1 MPRPDLT
8 EERTALIL
16 DAFARCVARQGLD
29 ATSLENVADEAGV
42 KRSILRHYIG
52 NRDDLVLALAERSLG
67 KYRADVA
74 TMVASMPDNRPA
86 HALLDYLFWDDGEDY
101 AEDVQVV
108 EAMIAAAAR
117 DDHLRTL
124 VKAWF
129 DDFIQAVAD
138 ILCRHFPSADK
149 SRCWSVAYGV
159 VGIYYNHESL
169 AQLNLPDTY
178 RRAARAAAESL
189 VETLAT

>member
-52 NRDDLVLALAERSLG
+52 NRDDLVLALAQRSITR
-67 KYRADVA
+67 YRADVV
-74 TMVASMPDNRPA
+74 TMIESLPETRPA
-86 HALLDYLFWDDGEDY
+86 HALLDYLFWDHGMDSAD
-101 AEDVQVV
+101 DVQVV
-108 EAMIAAAAR
+108 EAMIAAAGR
-117 DDHLRTL
+117 DERIRAL
-124 VKAWF
+124 VKAWV
-129 DDFIQAVAD
+129 DEFIQAVAD
-138 ILCRHFPSADK
+138 TLHRHFPGADK
-149 SRCWSVAYGV
+149 SRCWSAAYGV
-159 VGIYYNHESL
+159 VGIYNNHESL
-169 AQLNLPDTY
+169 VQLRLPDTY
-178 RRAARAAAESL
+178 RRAGRAAAEAL